1 VAASAV
7 TIVVHRQAPQSSRAA
22 AVRLQRL
29 AEQLDA
35 FAGAS
40 TAPIVAIV
48 GAAPFDIGEIESFL
62 ADSIGVGPIVGLPV
76 DDLAAAVFGGRT
88 GVSERRLSRLPL
100 VRAARDL
107 ALVAERSLAESTGG
121 LWRASR

>member
-1 VAASAV
+1 M
-7 TIVVHRQAPQSSRAA
+7 
-22 AVRLQRL
+22 RLQRL

-35 FAGAS
+35 FAATP
-40 TAPIVAIV
+40 TALVVAIV
-48 GAAPFDIGEIESFL
+48 GAGPFDIGEIERFL
-62 ADSIGVGPIVGLPV
+62 ADVVGAGSIVGLPV

-107 ALVAERSLAESTGG
+107 AFVAERSLAESTGG
-121 LWRASR
+121 LRRTPR